1 MQQKNPQQ
9 QNPENPANTGGK
21 ERLPGYPQDKNP
33 AGTPKPPEEEFPGEP
48 PKVYAQQ
55 GQKGQ
60 EPRREPG
67 GRNPD
72 ANQPPRRDEDPR
84 HATKPGQ
91 PFGGRQPEDNDAS
104 RRKPGDPRDPK
115 RDPNT
120 RQ

>member
-9 QNPENPANTGGK
+9 KNPENPANTGGK
-21 ERLPGYPQDKNP
+21 ERVPGYPQDKSP
-33 AGTPKPPEEEFPGEP
+33 AGTPNPPKDEFPGEP

-55 GQKGQ
+55 GQRGQ
-60 EPRREPG
+60 EPRREQS

-72 ANQPPRRDEDPR
+72 TNQPPRRDEDPR
-84 HATKPGQ
+84 HATKAGQ
-91 PFGGRQPEDNDAS
+91 VSGERQPKDDDPS
-104 RRKPGDPRDPK
+104 RRKQGDPRDPK